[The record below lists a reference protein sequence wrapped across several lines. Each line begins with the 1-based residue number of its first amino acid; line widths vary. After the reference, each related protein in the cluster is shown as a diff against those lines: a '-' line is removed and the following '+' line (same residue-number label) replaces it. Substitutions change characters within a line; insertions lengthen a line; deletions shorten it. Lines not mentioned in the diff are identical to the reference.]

1 MNHCLT
7 CKVQLDQPGLVETA
21 DCGGDCLECM
31 GRAGDPAAAEA
42 FLKEIKALRATLVAT
57 LGSGS
62 RVHTASEPSMDGAA
76 DPGLLQKARDAY
88 QEYGTIE
95 IDDNAQISVGDEGT
109 WVQAWVYVPHE
120 EGEDDERP

>member
-42 FLKEIKALRATLVAT
+42 FLKEMKALRA
-57 LGSGS
+57 
-62 RVHTASEPSMDGAA
+62 ASEPSMDAEA
-76 DPGLLQKARDAY
+76 DPALLKKARELYHED
-88 QEYGTIE
+88 GTIE

>member
-42 FLKEIKALRATLVAT
+42 FLKEMKALRATLVAT
-57 LGSGS
+57 LSSGS
-62 RVHTASEPSMDGAA
+62 RVQAASEPSMDGIA
-76 DPGLLQKARDAY
+76 DPALLKKARELY
-88 QEYGTIE
+88 QEDGNVE
-95 IDDNAQISVGDEGT
+95 IDDNAQSSVGDEGT
-109 WVQAWVYVPHE
+109 WVQAWVFVPNE
-120 EGEDDERP
+120 EGEEA

>member
-42 FLKEIKALRATLVAT
+42 FLKEMKALRAALQMADE
-57 LGSGS
+57 LCKYALPKFNWG
-62 RVHTASEPSMDGAA
+62 ASALDARA
-76 DPGLLQKARDAY
+76 IQLLNETPRA
-88 QEYGTIE
+88 
-95 IDDNAQISVGDEGT
+95 IS
-109 WVQAWVYVPHE
+109 QALK
-120 EGEDDERP
+120 GEKV

>member
-42 FLKEIKALRATLVAT
+42 FLKEIKALRAALQMADE
-57 LGSGS
+57 LCKCALPKFNWG
-62 RVHTASEPSMDGAA
+62 ASALDARA
-76 DPGLLQKARDAY
+76 IQLLNETPRA
-88 QEYGTIE
+88 
-95 IDDNAQISVGDEGT
+95 IS
-109 WVQAWVYVPHE
+109 QALKE
-120 EGEDDERP
+120 KQA